1 MKKLVVY
8 LLCIIFINSCSTP
21 SFMCVPRAR
30 RVQVRDVFLDKYY
43 IPSHNVNGIASAFGE
58 TNSKII
64 VADKDTN
71 GNFLRD
77 EKDNIITKTITR
89 EELATGNYKNYE
101 VLGIMSGEKGA
112 VDEIKLRP
120 NTAERTNPTDGL
132 FGDLIESGLGKIFNA
147 VGASDMMAMSREVS
161 LDLKELSKNPTDL
174 KIENA
179 NFHSQGTIIEQ
190 GALQNYKRQ
199 YTDKNGNK
207 TSYQDQVPLNP
218 KIKYNSLGYA
228 VYEDTIN
235 NMFIKDFKF
244 KINPQTDKPLNV
256 NFDRYDTDPVKQSTA
271 PTKWYEP
278 FVALKNFVFNL
289 DSHSVNN
296 NKFDKYY
303 DSVDLT
309 ERSKI
314 DMNRYN
320 GKKDTDY
327 NLVRPG
333 LNNNGV
339 NYVIPSY
346 SVIRNKK

>member
-1 MKKLVVY
+1 MKKLVAC

-64 VADKDTN
+64 VGDKDTN

-77 EKDNIITKTITR
+77 EKGNIITKTITR
-89 EELATGNYKNYE
+89 EELATSDYKNYE

-112 VDEIKLRP
+112 IDEIKLRQ

-147 VGASDMMAMSREVS
+147 IGASDMMAMSREVS
-161 LDLKELSKNPTDL
+161 LDLKAISSNKNTS
-174 KIENA
+174 IENA

-207 TSYQDQVPLNP
+207 TSYQDQVKLNP
-218 KIKYNSLGYA
+218 NIKYNSLGYA
-228 VYEDTIN
+228 VYEDKIRELYKDLSVNSDKNDPNRKVEFDRDKKDSVQQLTSPKSVGDFFNGLKNLIHIDTHSIN
-235 NMFIKDFKF
+235 NS
-244 KINPQTDKPLNV
+244 
-256 NFDRYDTDPVKQSTA
+256 RY
-271 PTKWYEP
+271 
-278 FVALKNFVFNL
+278 
-289 DSHSVNN
+289 
-296 NKFDKYY
+296 DKYY

-314 DMNRYN
+314 DMNIYN
-320 GKKDTDY
+320 GKKNIDY
-327 NLVRPG
+327 NFVRPNNI
-333 LNNNGV
+333 NNNNKA